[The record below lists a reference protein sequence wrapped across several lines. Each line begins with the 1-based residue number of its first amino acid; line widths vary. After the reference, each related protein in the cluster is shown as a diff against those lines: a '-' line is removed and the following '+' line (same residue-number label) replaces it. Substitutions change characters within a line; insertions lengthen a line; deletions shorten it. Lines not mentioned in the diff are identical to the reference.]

1 MIGKTFLLILLASPV
16 FLLAQP
22 RIFSLP
28 TDDGHILIQPD
39 QNYQQLDVQIRDD
52 QGRVVFDQDKVR
64 PEEGETLIH
73 LFERLSEGSSIE
85 LTMDGERHLFHPT
98 VGEGP
103 VRWEETYAIIT
114 PLFTF
119 DIIHPVVG
127 VENFLSGEINSNLEG
142 VVNLEVWDIQQNK
155 PINVIQKVEVGSND
169 FSLNLSTLNAGVYI
183 LKLHLG
189 GYQASQKFIKK

>member
-16 FLLAQP
+16 YLLAQP

-28 TDDGHILIQPD
+28 TDDGHIIIQPD
-39 QNYQQLDVQIRDD
+39 QNYQQLDIQIKDE

-73 LFERLSEGSSIE
+73 LFERLSEGGSLE
-85 LTMDGERHLFHPT
+85 LTMDGESHLFHPT

-127 VENFLSGEINSNLEG
+127 VENFLSGEIYSNRAG
-142 VVNLEVWDIQQNK
+142 VVSLEVWDIQQNK
-155 PINVIQKVEVGSND
+155 PINVIQKVEVGNNG

-183 LKLHLG
+183 LKLNLG

>member
-1 MIGKTFLLILLASPV
+1 MIGKTFLLMLLASPV
-16 FLLAQP
+16 YLLAQP

-28 TDDGHILIQPD
+28 TDDGHIIIQPD
-39 QNYQQLDVQIRDD
+39 QNYQQLGIQIRDD
-52 QGRVVFDQDKVR
+52 HGQVVFDQDEVR

-73 LFERLSEGSSIE
+73 LFERLSEGSSIAIS
-85 LTMDGERHLFHPT
+85 LDGEHHLFHPI

-103 VRWEETYAIIT
+103 IRWEEAYAIIT

-127 VENFLSGEINSNLEG
+127 VENFLSGEIYSNREG

-155 PINVIQKVEVGSND
+155 PISVIQKVEVGNNE
-169 FSLNLSTLNAGVYI
+169 FSLNLSGLNAGVYI
-183 LKLHLG
+183 LKLQLE
-189 GYQASQKFIKK
+189 GYQATQKFIKK